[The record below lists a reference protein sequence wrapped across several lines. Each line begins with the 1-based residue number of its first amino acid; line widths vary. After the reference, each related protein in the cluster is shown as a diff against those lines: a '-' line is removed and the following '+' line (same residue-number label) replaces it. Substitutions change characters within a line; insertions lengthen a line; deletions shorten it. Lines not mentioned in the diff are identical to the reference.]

1 MKFFRIV
8 NTQFV
13 AAEDCDMLGW
23 PLHGDHYVIP
33 DESFEKKRFL
43 VYRTAFGVGDWGIIA
58 AMPRMLKEAYPDATV
73 CIPSPHMLFN
83 TFGPSNRHGNW
94 MNAYDIPA
102 QLFMNNP
109 YVDKMVDT
117 WDDEIYHD
125 HFRVYENLDND
136 PVVLQMLRFHKVDV
150 STNTNYLPEIYFS
163 EREVDEYEK
172 VKRQY
177 FGTEPYVAFSAR
189 RSYAELKEANRSE
202 DIANKLF
209 GRLHE
214 IADDY
219 RQYQAMVYNGTEFD
233 FNLQMKMSMDNIP
246 LRRLLYLLSGAH
258 AVVGQQTGIFDTCCR
273 YTKVDVVPHSNHI
286 AENYLHAVNYRFI

>member
-8 NTQFV
+8 NTEIV
-13 AAEDCDMLGW
+13 AAEDCELLGW

-33 DESFEKKRFL
+33 DESFEKKKFL
-43 VYRTAFGVGDWGIIA
+43 IYRTAFGVGDWGIIT

-73 CIPSPHMLFN
+73 HIPSSQMLHN
-83 TFGPSNRHGNW
+83 TFGPSNRHGGW
-94 MNAYDIPA
+94 MNPYDIPT

-109 YVDKMVDT
+109 YVDSVVDS

-125 HFRVYENLDND
+125 HFRVYDNVDND

-150 STNTNYLPEIYFS
+150 TNNMNYIPEL
-163 EREVDEYEK
+163 
-172 VKRQY
+172 Y
-177 FGTEPYVAFSAR
+177 FGEQEVERYRKVQQQHFGTDPYVAFSAR
-189 RSYAELKEANRSE
+189 RSYAELKEANQSE
-202 DIANKLF
+202 VIADKLF
-209 GRLHE
+209 SRLHE

-219 RQYQAMVYNGTEFD
+219 RKYPAMVYNGTEYD
-233 FNLQMKMSMDNIP
+233 FNLQQNMNMDNIP
-246 LRRLLYLLSGAH
+246 LRQLLYLLSEAH

-273 YTKVDVVPHSNHI
+273 YTNVDVVPHSNHI